1 MKHEIA
7 NIRSQAS
14 AIRQHAEELAAEL
27 AALPPLNPCTDN
39 LPDAMVAIAT
49 ELADLTGEAVHIE
62 CGVWRMFY
70 DHSKEFAT
78 TPFEYRI
85 YFSKYNDHAIG
96 TTLESVRAAAES
108 MIRAKKSAAQAAAVE

>member
-1 MKHEIA
+1 MKNEIA

-14 AIRQHAEELAAEL
+14 AIRQAALELVSEL
-27 AALPPLNPCTDN
+27 AALPALNAPLSIEEQ
-39 LPDAMVAIAT
+39 MRAIA
-49 ELADLTGEAVHIE
+49 EEFGALSGGCVHVE

-85 YFSKYNDHAIG
+85 YFSKYNDHASG
-96 TTLESVRAAAES
+96 TTLESARAAAEAV
-108 MIRAKKSAAQAAAVE
+108 IRAKKSAAQAAAVE